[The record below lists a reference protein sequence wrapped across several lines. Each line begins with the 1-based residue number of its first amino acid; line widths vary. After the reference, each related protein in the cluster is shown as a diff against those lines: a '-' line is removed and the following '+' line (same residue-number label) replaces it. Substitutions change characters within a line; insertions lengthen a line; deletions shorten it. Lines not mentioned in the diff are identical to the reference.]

1 MADEFAPRNL
11 RARLATL
18 QDRITQARASLEA
31 RGIVSDDQ
39 LAVLTDLIEK
49 HDEIRGSL
57 EDRRTVTELHH
68 SKASAQ
74 TDALESTLNRWL
86 QSVES
91 KFSKP
96 GARNPSASV

>member
-57 EDRRTVTELHH
+57 EDQKTVTELHH

-74 TDALESTLNRWL
+74 TDALEIH
-86 QSVES
+86 
-91 KFSKP
+91 
-96 GARNPSASV
+96 A